1 MKPDEVRVQN
11 VQMKEVIIMFGK
23 INLGLFAD

>member
-23 INLGLFAD
+23 INLRLFAD